1 MKANKSMAAVA
12 VLLGVAVLASIA
24 ALAGCGQPGG
34 PKVMVFLGK
43 SSKSYDA
50 MKPVVDKLQ
59 KQYEGK
65 ITWVNVD
72 YDDPENKG
80 EIDKYHVSMNP
91 TVIIFNKEGKI
102 KETFM
107 GAVREDMLGMS
118 VESYLPSKTTKPTS
132 QPGSPTTP
140 ASPYPPSSSPSSMPS
155 NSMPGTPN

>member
-1 MKANKSMAAVA
+1 MKAKRGIAALAVLLCVAVLASMAAVA
-12 VLLGVAVLASIA
+12 
-24 ALAGCGQPGG
+24 GCGQAGG

-59 KQYEGK
+59 KKYKGK

-72 YDDPENKG
+72 YDDPANKG
-80 EIDKYHVSMNP
+80 EIDKYNVSMNP
-91 TVIIFNKEGKI
+91 TVILFNKEGKI

-132 QPGSPTTP
+132 QPGSLTTP
-140 ASPYPPSSSPSSMPS
+140 GSPSPPSSMPS
-155 NSMPGTPN
+155 NVMPSTPSQ